1 MGGGL
6 ARTLEA
12 GRGEGRF
19 STRVVAR
26 YAARERP
33 GQAFDV
39 GLPEVQLIEPESK
52 SVSSHEFWSACIRV
66 NGLVFLL
73 AVRVLYGSRAKDM
86 NRRTFPHFGSM
97 SLSNE
102 SLKLAQCSACKPSR
116 VFVGRSFGVLQSGHA
131 QYTCI
136 TKGAD

>member
-39 GLPEVQLIEPESK
+39 GLPEVELIESESK

-66 NGLVFLL
+66 NGQNINFSFLV
-73 AVRVLYGSRAKDM
+73 GS
-86 NRRTFPHFGSM
+86 TSIVW
-97 SLSNE
+97 
-102 SLKLAQCSACKPSR
+102 KPSK
-116 VFVGRSFGVLQSGHA
+116 GHE
-131 QYTCI
+131 
-136 TKGAD
+136 